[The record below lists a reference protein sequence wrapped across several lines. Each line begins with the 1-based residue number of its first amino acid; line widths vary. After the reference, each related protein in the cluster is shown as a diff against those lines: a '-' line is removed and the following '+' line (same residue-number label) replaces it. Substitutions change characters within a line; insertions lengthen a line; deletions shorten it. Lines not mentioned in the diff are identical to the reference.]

1 MSSILVYKSGIHT
14 GEERAVPGNDRSG
27 MVFFSGCHLACNFC
41 YTPETSVQRLGDILT
56 PSQFQA
62 RLEGLI
68 AQGAKNLNL
77 ISPTHLWG
85 AIETSLSN
93 IRTYY
98 PNTPIVLKVSGFE
111 SRGMVRRMAKLADV
125 FVPDFKVFSSE
136 LAQQVGLPPNY
147 GIVASQAIRAMA
159 RSHTTLVRH
168 LMMPNAV
175 EDSRAVVA
183 DLISMEFTG
192 HLNLMTH
199 FIHPKLGLK
208 IANPLDVEGLRA
220 RAEGAGMQVLVNG
233 KTKVAHVA

>member
-41 YTPETSVQRLGDILT
+41 YTPETSVQRLGDVLT

-93 IRTYY
+93 VRTYY
-98 PNTPIVLKVSGFE
+98 PNTPIVLKVSGYE
-111 SRGMVRRMAKLADV
+111 SRGMVRRMTRLADV
-125 FVPDFKVFSSE
+125 FVPDFKVFHTE
-136 LAQQVGLPPNY
+136 MAQQAGLPPNY
-147 GIVASQAIRAMA
+147 GTVASQAIRAMA
-159 RSHTTLVRH
+159 RSRTTLVRH

-175 EDSRAVVA
+175 EDSKAVVA
-183 DLISMEFTG
+183 ALIGMGFKG

-208 IANPLDVEGLRA
+208 IASPFDVEDLRA
-220 RAEGAGMQVLVNG
+220 CGTAAGMQVLVNG
-233 KTKVAHVA
+233 KTMVSHVA